1 MPNYKRKKRSRF
13 SAKPKTDKTR
23 YAEREEK
30 KNTAEVNNDEKPKKK
45 SGFNILKGK
54 KAVWKRRW
62 KKIAAA
68 LLVIVASLIICDAV
82 LPAGLYETVLTM
94 LRASGS
100 GSYPITLETSNTE
113 NVVVKSNFYYVL
125 TNSEVKAVTTGGK
138 VIFTYTHGFEN
149 PVIKTSSTRALVFN
163 QGGNNAL
170 IFNLDEVCSTIET
183 EKEIKTAAIAE
194 DGTYAIVTG
203 ADGYVAAVNVYEK
216 DDTPLYRWFSSND
229 MVNNVGLSPNG
240 EKLAVTTFSTNVGGF
255 NSKLLILN
263 YNSATPEFTKDYNGE
278 IVYNLSTAYSDG
290 LAVVTANNFNF
301 INWSE
306 YELKQYK
313 NEYNLQMMRE
323 CDGGILLV
331 YNRENDKTDNRIVI
345 ISDEGE
351 IIKEFEFSGIITDI
365 SYEDDVVYCISDT
378 KAYILNLSGKIVRNT
393 DCGFGVV
400 RFAVISQDEIA
411 VITDNSINKVKFE

>member
-30 KNTAEVNNDEKPKKK
+30 KNTAEVNDDEKPKKK

-216 DDTPLYRWFSSND
+216 DDTPLYKWFSSND

>member
-1 MPNYKRKKRSRF
+1 MPDYKRKKRSRF

-23 YAEREEK
+23 YKEKEEK
-30 KNTAEVNNDEKPKKK
+30 KNIIDIEDEKPKKK
-45 SGFNILKGK
+45 SSFNILKGK
-54 KAVWKRRW
+54 KAALKRRW
-62 KKIAAA
+62 KKITIA
-68 LLVIVASLIICDAV
+68 LIAIISALIICEAA

-100 GSYPITLETSNTE
+100 GSYPISLETANTE

-125 TNSEVKAVTTGGK
+125 TNSEVKAVSNGGK

-163 QGGNNAL
+163 QGGNNAI

-183 EKEIKTAAIAE
+183 EKEIKTAAIGE
-194 DGTYAIVTG
+194 DGTYVIVTD

-216 DDTPLYRWFSSND
+216 DDTLLYQWFSSND
-229 MVNNVGLSPNG
+229 MVNNVALSENG
-240 EKLAVTTFSTNVGGF
+240 EKLAVSTLTTNVGGF
-255 NSKLLILN
+255 NSKLMILN
-263 YNSATPEFTKDYNGE
+263 YESANPEFTREYNGE
-278 IVYNLSTAYSDG
+278 IIYNLSTAYSDG
-290 LAVVTANNFNF
+290 LAVATANNFDF

-323 CDGGILLV
+323 CNDGIVLV
-331 YNRENDKTDNRIVI
+331 YNRENDKTDNRVVIV
-345 ISDEGE
+345 SDEGE
-351 IIKEFEFSGIITDI
+351 VTNRFEFGGIITDI
-365 SYEDDVVYCISDT
+365 ALEDDVVYCVSDT
-378 KAYILNLSGKIVRNT
+378 KAYILDGKGKIVRNT
-393 DCGFGVV
+393 ECGFGVV

-411 VITDNSINKVKFE
+411 VITDTNINKVKFE

>member
-30 KNTAEVNNDEKPKKK
+30 KNTAEVNDDEKPKKK

-290 LAVVTANNFNF
+290 LAVATANNFNF